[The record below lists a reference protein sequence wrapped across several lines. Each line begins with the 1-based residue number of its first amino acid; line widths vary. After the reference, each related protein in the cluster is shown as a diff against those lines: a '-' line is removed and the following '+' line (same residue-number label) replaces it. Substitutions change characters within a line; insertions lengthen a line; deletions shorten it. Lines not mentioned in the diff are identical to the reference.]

1 LRWQGVCYRGH
12 DPRWAWSPISGEG
25 AAAKGGRFNPVGTPA
40 LYLALT
46 IEGMLIEMSHGFGH
60 RIDPLTICSY
70 NVDVEDI
77 FDLRTDAQ
85 RAAEDIDLAALS
97 CAWAYDRA
105 NGQTPASWDVATR
118 LIANGA
124 AGILVPSFARGARP
138 DMSNL
143 VLWRWAA
150 SRPHMVRVYD
160 PAGRLPKD
168 QSSWPGSR

>member
-1 LRWQGVCYRGH
+1 MG
-12 DPRWAWSPISGEG
+12 
-25 AAAKGGRFNPVGTPA
+25 
-40 LYLALT
+40 
-46 IEGMLIEMSHGFGH
+46 HGFGH

-77 FDLRTDAQ
+77 IDLRTDAE

-105 NGQTPASWDVATR
+105 NGRTPASWDIAAR
-118 LIANGA
+118 LIAKGA
-124 AGILVPSFARGARP
+124 AGILVPSFANGARP

-143 VLWRWAA
+143 VLWRWGE
-150 SRPHMVRVYD
+150 SLPHLVRVHD

-168 QSSWPGSR
+168 QSSWLG

>member
-1 LRWQGVCYRGH
+1 MG
-12 DPRWAWSPISGEG
+12 
-25 AAAKGGRFNPVGTPA
+25 
-40 LYLALT
+40 
-46 IEGMLIEMSHGFGH
+46 HGFGH

-77 FDLRTDAQ
+77 IDLRTDAE

-105 NGQTPASWDVATR
+105 DGRTPASWDIATR
-118 LIANGA
+118 LIAKGA
-124 AGILVPSFARGARP
+124 AGILVPSFANGARP

-143 VLWRWAA
+143 VLWRWGK
-150 SRPHMVRVYD
+150 SLPHLVRVHD

-168 QSSWPGSR
+168 QSSWPASR